1 LKSGYEAMNN
11 EDLRIETILSHY
23 RPKGAPAGLRE
34 RIFAVPVAGPSRF
47 KVAWWLA
54 VAAMLMASIGLQF
67 ANSQLNEQICTLLR
81 PGQTLWTAEVE
92 ELAEMMNGDGWG
104 RRYLALHLT
113 AGNTRGTTI
122 QMNINQIL
130 TSGEI

>member
-1 LKSGYEAMNN
+1 MNN
-11 EDLRIETILSHY
+11 KDLKIETILSHY
-23 RPKGAPAGLRE
+23 RPKGVPVELRE
-34 RIFAVPVAGPSRF
+34 RIFTAPVAGPSRF

-67 ANSQLNEQICTLLR
+67 ANSQLNEQICTLLQ

-92 ELAEMMNGDGWG
+92 ELAQMMNGDGWG

-113 AGNTRGTTI
+113 AGSIRGATTQI
-122 QMNINQIL
+122 NINQIIM
-130 TSGEI
+130 SGEI